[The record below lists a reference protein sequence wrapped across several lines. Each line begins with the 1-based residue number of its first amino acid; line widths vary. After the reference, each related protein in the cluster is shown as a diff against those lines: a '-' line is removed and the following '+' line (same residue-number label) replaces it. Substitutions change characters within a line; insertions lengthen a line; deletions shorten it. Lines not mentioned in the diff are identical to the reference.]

1 MTQND
6 SFESKGALAFF
17 WSAINTGGM
26 QFIGLIFS
34 IILARLLAPEDFGN
48 MAILVFVVLVSNIF
62 VDSGLS
68 HALIRDQKVTKL
80 DYDSVFFFSILIAGI
95 CTLLIY
101 HSAQYLSVFF
111 KSPVLKDLIQ
121 LGSISPLIYAL
132 MTINTTIITKNLD
145 FKLKAKLS
153 ITSVLVSGLFA
164 VAMAYSGYGVW
175 SLLAMHLLNPTLL
188 MLLMYISIDWKPN
201 FHFSIHSIA
210 HHIRFGLKLSL
221 SNLAN
226 ILYTKS
232 YVLVVG
238 KSFSAEYAGYFARA
252 DHLKDLP
259 TTVLGKIITRAAYPV
274 LSMIQDDPEYLRNY
288 NIKIIKFTAL
298 ISIPV
303 MLGLAAIVEP
313 LIIFLIGEKWL
324 PSADILFYLCF
335 AGILFPFDLLNMNIL
350 KVHGKMN
357 LYLTLELLK
366 IFLVLPVLVM
376 GVYYGMKA
384 MLVSII
390 IHTIIS
396 FLISARY
403 SGRIINYSFQEYLS
417 DLKIPLL
424 LSMLMFYI
432 VITIKGQIEF
442 NSFITLI
449 ILIIIGF
456 STMILLYELAANI
469 EYKEL
474 KKNIISGSNE

>member
-26 QFIGLIFS
+26 QVIGLLFS
-34 IILARLLAPEDFGN
+34 IVLARLLAPEDFGN
-48 MAILVFVVLVSNIF
+48 MAILVVVVLVSNIF

-68 HALIRDQKVTKL
+68 HSLIRDQKVTKL
-80 DYDSVFFFSILIAGI
+80 DYDSIFFFSIFIACI

-111 KSPVLKDLIQ
+111 ESPVLKDLVQ

-132 MTINTTIITKNLD
+132 MSINTTIITKNLD

-153 ITSVLVSGLFA
+153 ITAVIASGLFA

-175 SLLAMHLLNPTLL
+175 SLLVMHLLNPTLL
-188 MLLMYISIDWKPN
+188 MLLMYINIDWKPN
-201 FHFSIHSIA
+201 LHFSIHSIMR
-210 HHIRFGLKLSL
+210 HIRFGLKLAL

-226 ILYTKS
+226 ILYRKS

-252 DHLKDLP
+252 DNLKDLP

-274 LSMIQDDPEYLRNY
+274 LSMIQDDSVYLRNY
-288 NIKIIKFTAL
+288 NIKIIRFTAL

-324 PSADILFYLCF
+324 PSADILFYLSL
-335 AGILFPFDLLNMNIL
+335 AGILFPFELLNMNIL
-350 KVHGKMN
+350 KVHGSMN
-357 LYLTLELLK
+357 VYLALELLK
-366 IFLVLPVLVM
+366 ILLVIPVLFL
-376 GVYYGMKA
+376 GIYYGMKA
-384 MLVSII
+384 MLVAII
-390 IHTIIS
+390 IHTTVS
-396 FLISARY
+396 FLISARF
-403 SGRIINYSFQEYLS
+403 SGRIINYGFQEYLN
-417 DLKIPLL
+417 DLKVPLL
-424 LSMLMFYI
+424 LSILMFFI
-432 VITIKGQIEF
+432 LTTLKAQIEF

-449 ILIIIGF
+449 ILTITGF
-456 STMILLYELAANI
+456 STMILLYEFVSNI

-474 KKNIISGSNE
+474 KKNIIRGSKE

>member
-1 MTQND
+1 MTQNK
-6 SFESKGALAFF
+6 SFESKAALAFF
-17 WSAINTGGM
+17 WSAITTGGV
-26 QFIGLIFS
+26 QVIGLLFS
-34 IILARLLAPEDFGN
+34 IVLARLLAPEDFGN
-48 MAILVFVVLVSNIF
+48 MAIIVFIVLLSNIF

-68 HALIRDQKVTKL
+68 HSLIRDQKVTKL
-80 DYDSVFFFSILIAGI
+80 DYDSVFFFSLLIAAI

-101 HSAQYLSVFF
+101 HSAEHLSVFF
-111 KSPVLKDLIQ
+111 NSPVLKELIQ

-132 MTINTTIITKNLD
+132 MAINSTIITKNLD
-145 FKLKAKLS
+145 FKLKAKLGNA
-153 ITSVLVSGLFA
+153 SVFIAGLVA

-175 SLLAMHLLNPTLL
+175 SLLAMHLLNPFLL
-188 MLLMYISIDWKPN
+188 MLLMYINVDWKPD
-201 FHFSIHSIA
+201 FHFSIKTIF

-238 KSFSAEYAGYFARA
+238 KTFSAEYAGYFSRA

-274 LSMIQDDPEYLRNY
+274 LSVIQDDSQYLRNY
-288 NIKIIKFTAL
+288 NIKIIKFTAC
-298 ISIPV
+298 ISIPM

-313 LIIFLIGEKWL
+313 LILFLIGEKWL

-357 LYLTLELLK
+357 VYLTLELMK
-366 IFLVLPVLVM
+366 IILVIPVLAI
-376 GVYYGMKA
+376 GIYYGMKA

-390 IHTIIS
+390 IHSIIS
-396 FLISARY
+396 FLISTRF
-403 SGRIINYSFQEYLS
+403 SGRIINYSFKEYLN

-424 LSMLMFYI
+424 SSILMFF
-432 VITIKGQIEF
+432 VVVTVKGQIEF
-442 NSFITLI
+442 NSLITLI
-449 ILIIIGF
+449 ILTITGF
-456 STMILLYELAANI
+456 LSIILLYEFVGNY

-474 KKNIISGSNE
+474 KKNIIREPNE